1 MSVHFHKTGVISAS
15 GQETEGFVLVNE
27 TGAILTDQ
35 SGNILSSEVNDDYG
49 LTHGFVE
56 LGDIMSVYEGQVVAH
71 EFIEW

>member
-1 MSVHFHKTGVISAS
+1 MAVKFNRTGSVWAS
-15 GQETEGFVLVNE
+15 GKETEGFVLVDE

-35 SGNILSSEVNDDYG
+35 SGNILASEVNDDFG

-56 LGDIMSVYEGQVVAH
+56 IGSIMSVYEGQIVAH